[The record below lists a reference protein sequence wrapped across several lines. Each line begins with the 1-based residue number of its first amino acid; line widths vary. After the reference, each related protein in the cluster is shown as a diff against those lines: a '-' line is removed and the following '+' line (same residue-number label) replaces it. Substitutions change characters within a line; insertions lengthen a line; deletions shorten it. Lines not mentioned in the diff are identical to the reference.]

1 MTSGRNITEK
11 VRNQKALCFP
21 ASPN

>member
-11 VRNQKALCFP
+11 VSNQMMFYFP